1 MPLDVNLSDD
11 GFNKAPVCLARSSS
25 CTKLKENKLLNEL
38 LLVGFFNKSSFNNV

>member
-11 GFNKAPVCLARSSS
+11 GFNKAPVCLARSS

-38 LLVGFFNKSSFNNV
+38 LLVGFFNKSSFNV